1 MMDISSI
8 SNLATSLSQTTPN
21 DEVGYAVLRKALNAA
36 SSTAVQLID
45 ALPAVQPA
53 ANLPAHLGQNI
64 NIVA

>member
-1 MMDISSI
+1 MEINGI
-8 SNLATSLSQTTPN
+8 ANLASSLSQTTSN

-64 NIVA
+64 NTVA

>member
-1 MMDISSI
+1 MDVSGM
-8 SNLATSLSQTTPN
+8 SNLVSSLAQTTPN
-21 DEVGYAVLRKALNAA
+21 DEVGFAVLRKALDAA

-64 NIVA
+64 NTVA